1 MKIGVRQSTLYMHGL
16 ARALEALGFVI
27 YATTSNRWEDGGRL
41 CVYKIRGHCGTFY
54 CLSDAIDEA
63 VSLAC
68 SHRQD

>member
-1 MKIGVRQSTLYMHGL
+1 MKIGMRQSTRYMDRL

-27 YATTSNRWEDGGRL
+27 YATTSNRWEDGGRFY
-41 CVYKIRGHCGTFY
+41 VYKIRGYCGTFY
-54 CLSDAIDEA
+54 RLSDAIDEA